1 MIYVAGI
8 TGDTQ
13 YAKSLRAFHEIIL
26 RPGDDK
32 QERTSGRG
40 DVGRSLACEEF
51 LAGKWEAVALFDL
64 DMLHPPDI
72 LERLRARDVD
82 MVSGHYY
89 ARNARNVHSLAC
101 GVGDGRWPFPPL
113 LEIPRSGLHQIGMMG
128 MGCVLIKRAVVEAVQ
143 KRLPPGDN
151 AFGIGPCPEI
161 AGDHRSLGSDF
172 RFFSLAQRLG
182 YKLYLD
188 ADVESRHGVVFW
200 LNHELADRLRGVT
213 DSRERTEAISDVFF
227 EERGVDAES
236 LKLRI
241 ASLENKLE
249 EVLRLK
255 DGASNAAAEL
265 DKQIV
270 ALRAVIADEKWL
282 LQQMAP
288 PPNSF
293 PNVPEEERQL
303 VLDNRKGVAGASALD
318 ALQARDTVLQKEAK
332 GFVDDIQSLPG
343 ALPGVADEILPG
355 GGES

>member
-8 TGDTQ
+8 TGESQ
-13 YAKSLRAFHEIIL
+13 YVKSIRAFHEIIL

-40 DVGRSLACEEF
+40 DVGRSLTCEEF
-51 LAGKWEAVALFDL
+51 LDGKWDAVALFDL

-72 LERLRARDVD
+72 LERLRAHDVD

-101 GVGDGRWPFPPL
+101 AVGDGRWPYPPL
-113 LEIPRSGLHQIGMMG
+113 LDIPRSGLHRIGMMG

-161 AGDHRSLGSDF
+161 TGDHRSLGSDF
-172 RFFSLAQRLG
+172 RFFSLAQMLG

-188 ADVESRHGVVFW
+188 ADVESRHAVVFW
-200 LNHELADRLRGVT
+200 LNHELADGLRGVS

-241 ASLENKLE
+241 ASLEKRLE
-249 EVLRLK
+249 EVLRQQE
-255 DGASNAAAEL
+255 AAETAATNYER
-265 DKQIV
+265 Q
-270 ALRAVIADEKWL
+270 ALGLRSVISDEKWL
-282 LQQMAP
+282 LQQELP
-288 PPNSF
+288 PPGAF
-293 PNVPEEERQL
+293 PEVPESERQL
-303 VLDNRKGVAGASALD
+303 VLDNRKGVLGASHQEA
-318 ALQARDTVLQKEAK
+318 AQARDTVLQKEAK
-332 GFVDDIQSLPG
+332 GFVDDIQTIRGQVPG
-343 ALPGVADEILPG
+343 DPGEVRPG
-355 GGES
+355 GGKS